1 MQPPLKIFKIRQKFA
16 KSSLINL
23 DTEVNGLLDGFELA
37 KKVQKG
43 ERIGLT
49 AGSRGIKDEQRIF
62 KVLIERLKTLGASP
76 FIVPCMGSHGG
87 GTAEGQLAVLRDL
100 GITEEATGAPILSSM
115 EVVEIGCTQFGTPIL
130 IDKNLSSVDKIIVIN
145 RIKPHTHFEG
155 KIEGG
160 LIKMMVIGMGKHRGA
175 QIAHRLA
182 IEHGLPRV
190 LSEMGSIILRKLPI
204 FFGIGI
210 VENQFSETAFIDLL
224 EPMDFFKKEETL
236 LKKARRLIPRLPF
249 HQIDLLIVD
258 ELGKDISGAG
268 MDTKVIGRIPSAK
281 KMTLRKPEIT
291 RIFVRD
297 LSEGSQG
304 NATGIGLAD
313 FTTKRLVDKINYQAT
328 YVNCIT
334 AVCPADAKIPIFFE
348 TDREAILRAYET
360 SAALKQTDFRIVWIK
375 NTSALESFFASTP
388 LLEETVSNP
397 RLEVLS
403 DPFEIPFD
411 NRGNLIAP
419 WRSSNSLA

>member
-1 MQPPLKIFKIRQKFA
+1 MQPPLKIFKIRQRFA
-16 KSSLINL
+16 NPCLTDVDAK
-23 DTEVNGLLDGFELA
+23 VNALLDGFELA

-43 ERIGLT
+43 QRIGLT
-49 AGSRGIKDEQRIF
+49 AGSRGIKDGQRIF
-62 KVLIERLKTLGASP
+62 KVLIERLRTLGASP
-76 FIVPCMGSHGG
+76 LIVPCMGSHGG
-87 GTAEGQLAVLRDL
+87 ATAEGQLTVLRDL
-100 GITEEATGAPILSSM
+100 GITEEAVGAPILSSM
-115 EVVEIGCTQFGTPIL
+115 EVEEIGSTRFGTPVL
-130 IDKNLSSVDKIIVIN
+130 IDKNLSMVDKIIVIN
-145 RIKPHTHFEG
+145 RIKPHTHFQG
-155 KIEGG
+155 KIESG
-160 LIKMMVIGMGKHRGA
+160 LVKMMAIGMGKHRGA

-182 IEHGLPRV
+182 IEHGLPTV
-190 LSEMGSIILRKLPI
+190 LSEVGSMILQTMPI

-210 VENQFSETAFIDLL
+210 LENQFSETAFIELL
-224 EPMDFFKKEETL
+224 APPDFFKREENL
-236 LKKARRLIPRLPF
+236 LRKARRLIPRLPF
-249 HQIDLLIVD
+249 EQIDLLIVD

-268 MDTKVIGRIPSAK
+268 MDTKVIGRIPSGK
-281 KMTLRKPEIT
+281 KLTLRKPEIT

-297 LSEGSQG
+297 LSEGSQS

-375 NTSALESFFASTP
+375 NTSALESFLASVP
-388 LLEETVSNP
+388 FLGETVSNP

-411 NRGNLIAP
+411 TRGNLIAP
-419 WRSSNSLA
+419 WR